1 MPNHWSY
8 WCQINIYFSI
18 VLLLFLL
25 LFCQCMLFY
34 LFWGQSTLSL
44 MQKTGQFLWLLHFH
58 QENQRSSFFVRTS
71 HNWFI
76 YELISLWFRPSVSW
90 AEPISSRSLQSFL
103 EFDELAGLN
112 KDLLLVNDPRGREVE
127 LSLSKSRIS
136 LSLPNNIQCQY
147 LYWKLMPQQL
157 ILIKPFFSI

>member
-1 MPNHWSY
+1 MK
-8 WCQINIYFSI
+8 
-18 VLLLFLL
+18 LLVSNKYLF
-25 LFCQCMLFY
+25 FDSFVVVFVIIFVSVCYFY
-34 LFWGQSTLSL
+34 LFWGQSALSL
-44 MQKTGQFLWLLHFH
+44 IHKTGQFLWLLHFH

-76 YELISLWFRPSVSW
+76 YEFISLWFRPSVSW

-112 KDLLLVNDPRGREVE
+112 KDLLLVNYPRGTEVE
-127 LSLSKSRIS
+127 LSSSKNRIS